1 MRLKKETGQTKYK
14 KKLAN
19 IITKFIAVYAILIV
33 ISMVIL
39 QNNSFAKDDKDKR
52 DVESEFI
59 SSIDM
64 VIDILEKDKDISDYA
79 NAYKYIYY
87 KYTGDEDYKAELDF
101 SAYDMSDYS
110 SVSNSSNYE
119 GKNIAPGV
127 LALRDR
133 ILKEA
138 QKCGIKDYIDV
149 LLALVMQESG
159 GSSGNPDYA
168 TNYDV
173 FQSSESKGLPP
184 NTLKTDESIKQGV
197 AYFAGQLKKCKYDVD
212 FALQAYNFGGGFIT
226 YAKPKG
232 GYSKENVT
240 NFAKK
245 QSGGKKR
252 DPNSSMAKNAGIWA
266 YGDQNYVE
274 HVRQYLT
281 QTQKSENGNAIVD
294 TALKYVGNK
303 YVYGG
308 ASLTDGCDCSH
319 FVWLVLK
326 EVGAIPKNAKYL
338 NTSGI
343 MSSAPSSWKCKKIG
357 TAANKA
363 EPGDIIIYRPGKIHH
378 AAIYIGD
385 GKIVEAQSS
394 RAGITSNRTLTHEA
408 IAGIFRP
415 TM

>member
-1 MRLKKETGQTKYK
+1 MKLKKQIGQTKHK
-14 KKLAN
+14 KKLTN
-19 IITKFIAVYAILIV
+19 IVTKLVAVCAGLIV

-52 DVESEFI
+52 DVESEFLT
-59 SSIDM
+59 SIDM

-79 NAYKYIYY
+79 NTYKYIYY
-87 KYTGDEDYKAELDF
+87 KYTDDEDYKTELDF

-110 SVSNSSNYE
+110 SISNSSNYE
-119 GKNIAPGV
+119 GKNIASGV
-127 LALRDR
+127 LALRER

-138 QKCGIKDYIDV
+138 KKCGIKDYIDV

-184 NTLKTDESIKQGV
+184 NTLNTEESIKQGV
-197 AYFAGQLKKCKYDVD
+197 AYFAGQLKKCNYDVD

-232 GYSKENVT
+232 GYSKENAN
-240 NFAKK
+240 NFAKQ
-245 QSGGKKR
+245 QSKGRKR

-281 QTQKSENGNAIVD
+281 ETEKRENGNIIVD
-294 TALKYVGNK
+294 TALKYVGNP
-303 YVYGG
+303 YVWGG
-308 ASLTDGCDCSH
+308 SSLTNGCDCSH

-326 EVGAIPKNAKYL
+326 EVGAIPKNASYL

-343 MSSAPSSWKCKKIG
+343 MTNAQSGWKCKKIG

-363 EPGDIIIYRPGKIHH
+363 EPGDIIIYRPGNIHH

-394 RAGITSNRTLTHEA
+394 KAGITSNRTLTHEP